1 MMKEL
6 RLTNPDFY
14 KKIGDTFK
22 QKYPNTLAWMIS
34 SDLEGVKN
42 VGLRPSRKIKLFN
55 GKLEC
60 RFYAIRNVRR
70 HEEDS

>member
-1 MMKEL
+1 MVFNHLMMREL
-6 RLTNPDFY
+6 RLTNPDFT

-42 VGLRPSRKIKLFN
+42 VGSRPSRKIKLIQRKN
-55 GKLEC
+55 
-60 RFYAIRNVRR
+60 
-70 HEEDS
+70 

>member
-1 MMKEL
+1 
-6 RLTNPDFY
+6 
-14 KKIGDTFK
+14 
-22 QKYPNTLAWMIS
+22 MIS

-60 RFYAIRNVRR
+60 RFLQYEMYEGTKKFINWKSKIFEMSKISKAKKFQNKFKPL
-70 HEEDS
+70 EK

>member
-1 MMKEL
+1 
-6 RLTNPDFY
+6 
-14 KKIGDTFK
+14 
-22 QKYPNTLAWMIS
+22 MIS

-60 RFYAIRNVRR
+60 RFLQYRNVRR
-70 HEEDS
+70 NEEDS